1 MTKRLLCLTGFYAIL
16 CATLLAQTVP
26 SASSN
31 SDEELRF
38 VVYLSRHGVRSPTG
52 KAAQYHTYS
61 LAQWPAWDVPPGNL
75 TAHGYRLMQ
84 LFGAF
89 DRVQLT
95 SEGLLSATGCEDA
108 RDVTIYADSD
118 QRTRETGNALAAG
131 LFPGCGLVVKGLP
144 EDTPDPLFHPQE
156 ANTVSANS
164 ELAVAAIAGRI
175 GGDPNNL
182 TTIYHARLAELD
194 AILAK
199 CGEPEAS
206 TQKRVSILEIPAKL
220 SISKGDHPAELRGPI
235 NTASTLAEN
244 LLLEYT
250 QGMASSNVGWG
261 CVNSDNLRPLLE
273 LHTAAS
279 DFTQRT
285 TVIAQLQASNLLD
298 HIRRSIQQAATRKP
312 VPGAVSKPGDRA
324 LFLVGHDTNISN
336 VASLLNMTW
345 VVDGRRDDTPP
356 GGALVFELWRSRK
369 TKEDFVRTYYTTQTL
384 EQMRSEVTLSLSE
397 PPQRVPVFLPG
408 CSTEDL
414 SCSLH
419 SFAQSVNQAIDPH
432 NVSPN

>member
-1 MTKRLLCLTGFYAIL
+1 MTNRLFCLISFIAIL
-16 CATLLAQTVP
+16 CASLAAQTAP
-26 SASSN
+26 SASPN

-52 KAAQYHTYS
+52 KPAQYHTYS
-61 LAQWPAWDVPPGNL
+61 SAKWPAWDVPPGYL

-84 LFGAF
+84 LFGAY
-89 DRVQLT
+89 DRIQLAG
-95 SEGLLSATGCEDA
+95 EGLLSAAGCEDTS
-108 RDVTIYADSD
+108 RVTIYADSD
-118 QRTRETGNALAAG
+118 QRTRETGKALATG
-131 LFPGCGLVVKGLP
+131 LFPGCDFVVRGLP
-144 EDTPDPLFHPQE
+144 ENTADPLFHPQE
-156 ANTVSANS
+156 ANAVSANS

-199 CGEPEAS
+199 CGDPDAT

-244 LLLEYT
+244 FLLEYT
-250 QGMASSNVGWG
+250 QGMDASSVGWG
-261 CVNSDNLRPLLE
+261 CVNSGNIRSLLE

-285 TVIAQLQASNLLD
+285 SVIAQLQASNLLD
-298 HIRRSIQQAATRKP
+298 HIRRSIQQAATGKP
-312 VPGAVSKPGDRA
+312 VPGAVSKPGDRE
-324 LFLVGHDTNISN
+324 LFLVGHDTNLSN

-345 VVDGRRDDTPP
+345 VADGRRDDTPP

-369 TKEDFVRTYYTTQTL
+369 TKEDVVRTYYTTQTL
-384 EQMRSEVTLSLSE
+384 EQMRSESGLSLSE

-414 SCSLH
+414 SCPLN
-419 SFAQSVNQAIDPH
+419 SFAQTVNQAIEREGD
-432 NVSPN
+432 